1 MIEFLTTGQIM
12 KTVESTSGSALEGAK
27 RETNFS
33 DLNKFC
39 ETVFEKSENVMQPLK
54 DIYVGGVIFRSH
66 ALCIF
71 AGSLFGVVEGCRK
84 QPKTH
89 RN

>member
-1 MIEFLTTGQIM
+1 M
-12 KTVESTSGSALEGAK
+12 KTVELTSGSALEGAK

-66 ALCIF
+66 AFVHIFCITF
-71 AGSLFGVVEGCRK
+71 RRCGGVSETA
-84 QPKTH
+84 Q
-89 RN
+89 NS